1 MSLKVLIVDDD
12 PLVHMLYS
20 RPLIGAGYEVLTARD
35 GIEALAVAARESP
48 ELVLMDVMMAGM
60 DGLSAL
66 RELRRADATKQ
77 TPVIVITSNVTTH
90 AAARREAELAGASGF
105 LTKPFSPAQLL
116 AEVTK
121 HVPPAP

>member
-35 GIEALAVAARESP
+35 GIEALAMATRESP

-66 RELRRADATKQ
+66 RELKRGEATKQ
-77 TPVIVITSNVTTH
+77 IPVIIITSNVGAHT
-90 AAARREAELAGASGF
+90 AARREAQLAGASGF

-116 AEVTK
+116 TEVTK
-121 HVPPAP
+121 LVPPPP

>member
-1 MSLKVLIVDDD
+1 MATKVLIVDDD

-35 GIEALAVAARESP
+35 GVEALAMATRESP
-48 ELVLMDVMMAGM
+48 GLVLMDVMMAGM

-66 RELRRADATKQ
+66 RELKRTEATKQ
-77 TPVIVITSNVTTH
+77 IPVIVITANVATH
-90 AAARREAELAGASGF
+90 YATRREAQFSGAASF

-116 AEVTK
+116 TEVAK
-121 HVPPAP
+121 YAPPP